1 MFWVDWFFDEEGIEP
16 RISFDRSP
24 YHYCRVGV
32 EPPMMLNHQ
41 VDALP
46 AGIPDCF
53 YPVLCNLD
61 SCLVDIIIV
70 SSEHIEFEPCVSLR
84 YIPLR
89 SSSKVFRS
97 NAVVVPAVCVL
108 PYRIPASDIKSANCA
123 CRFERNRKVKVILP
137 PFSEVRLCID

>member
-46 AGIPDCF
+46 AGNP
-53 YPVLCNLD
+53 D

-97 NAVVVPAVCVL
+97 NAVVVPAVCVH
-108 PYRIPASDIKSANCA
+108 PY
-123 CRFERNRKVKVILP
+123 L
-137 PFSEVRLCID
+137 